1 MKKVILFLSLIL
13 ILCCKSSQE
22 GIYKG
27 DIYIK
32 LINFGSMYGA
42 SKEKVYELKE
52 QLKGSDTLIKNE
64 SDKIFV
70 RYFKNLEKHNLLEKP
85 YFKLKLPHGEI
96 INVYTEE
103 EEYLKLEVLLKG
115 MDRDKEKIEVEFQG
129 DKKEEGIF
137 YASKLLTINKVAGK
151 TDWKK

>member
-1 MKKVILFLSLIL
+1 MKNAILFLGL
-13 ILCCKSSQE
+13 ILCCKGSE
-22 GIYKG
+22 GEIYKG

-32 LINFGSMYGA
+32 LIDFGSIYGA

-70 RYFKNLEKHNLLEKP
+70 RHFKNLVKHKLLEKP
-85 YFKLKLPHGEI
+85 YFKLKLSDGEI

-103 EEYLKLEVLLKG
+103 EEYSKLEALLKG

-137 YASKLLTINKVAGK
+137 YASKLLAINKVAGK